1 MQILLV
7 LIYIQASEIPTIPS
21 RGTPPHP
28 PSRAESNS
36 TSIDR
41 VQTYLIL
48 AFSWRG
54 AQQPPEKR
62 IGIPLTAVEKPAIEY
77 LRSPAL

>member
-21 RGTPPHP
+21 PGTPPRP

-36 TSIDR
+36 MSIDR
-41 VQTYLIL
+41 VETYLIL
-48 AFSWRG
+48 ACSWRR
-54 AQQPPEKR
+54 AQ
-62 IGIPLTAVEKPAIEY
+62 
-77 LRSPAL
+77 